1 MYSTSQYSETNNVGF
16 DNYNKG
22 DKALFDLIA
31 IKTDTFVINTT
42 VIGMM

>member
-1 MYSTSQYSETNNVGF
+1 MKQIMYSTSQYSETNNVGF

-31 IKTDTFVINTT
+31 INDSFENN
-42 VIGMM
+42 